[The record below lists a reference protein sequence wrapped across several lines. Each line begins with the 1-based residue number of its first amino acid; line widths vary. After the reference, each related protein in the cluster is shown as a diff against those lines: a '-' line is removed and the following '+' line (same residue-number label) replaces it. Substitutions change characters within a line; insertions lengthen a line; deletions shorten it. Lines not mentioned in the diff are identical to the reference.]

1 MPSAAVTGG
10 TGLIGATL
18 IDLLLDEGWD
28 VFALARDPKRLRRAN
43 DVRVVKGDLENH
55 TALNELAADADVL
68 FHFAGVTHARDLAA
82 YRSANVEG
90 AANAARAAEKA
101 GAALIH
107 ISSMSARAPQ
117 TSPYAQSKFDS
128 EDAVRQASGD
138 NPWRTLRLPAI
149 YGPGDH
155 ATLPYFKLIKS
166 GFALEPRTEPP
177 ARASILFVED
187 AAAAALAVLRAP
199 KNAVYEVG
207 DDRPEGREWS
217 EIGQSLGEV
226 LGSNPRR
233 LRIPRP
239 FVSAA
244 HAMTAFFERMTG
256 KAPSVRPGQANEFF
270 HPDWVARENVL
281 SDACDWAPKTPL
293 KEGFAKTAL
302 WYQESGLL

>member
-18 IDLLLDEGWD
+18 IDLLLKHGWD
-28 VFALARDPKRLRRAN
+28 VSALARNPARLRQAD
-43 DVRVVKGDLENH
+43 DVRIIKGDLKNEA
-55 TALNELAADADVL
+55 ALKDLAVGADVF

-82 YRSANVEG
+82 YRTANVDG
-90 AANAARAAEKA
+90 AKNAASAAVTANAAF
-101 GAALIH
+101 IH
-107 ISSMSARAPQ
+107 ISSMSARAPE

-128 EDAVRQASGD
+128 EDAVKSISGE

-166 GFALEPRTEPP
+166 GLALEPRTSPP
-177 ARASILFVED
+177 ARASILYVAD
-187 AAAAALAVLRAP
+187 AAEAALAATQAP
-199 KNAVYEVG
+199 PNAVYEVG
-207 DDRPEGREWS
+207 DECPDGREWA
-217 EIGQSLGEV
+217 EIGQCLGGA
-226 LGSNPRR
+226 LGTTPRR
-233 LRIPRP
+233 LRVPRP
-239 FVSAA
+239 IVSVV
-244 HAMTAFFERMTG
+244 HKITGAFELIAG
-256 KAPSVRPGQANEFF
+256 KSPSVRPGQANEFF
-270 HPDWVARENVL
+270 HPDWVARENLL